1 MCFSARHN
9 AAYRCLQGT
18 SDLGSCQGE
27 TLPSLPF
34 APRSG
39 EKVAEGRMRGDPA
52 PSVPTRASL
61 RPPYFR
67 NGSRLRP
74 TWDSPASQWFAPAS
88 RAGQPRVSM
97 VRASVPRGTASRPNG
112 SRLRPTWGGSTSQWF
127 APPSRAGQPYEPMV
141 RAHVPRGAAP
151 RTNGSHPRRT
161 CDSPTNQR
169 FAPPPHVRQPHEPTV
184 GAPAPREAARRTKE
198 GGCS

>member
-97 VRASVPRGTASRPNG
+97 VRASVPRGAAPRPNG
-112 SRLRPTWGGSTSQWF
+112 SRLRPARDSLTNPWF
-127 APPSRAGQPYEPMV
+127 APTSHVGRLHEPTV
-141 RAHVPRGAAP
+141 RTPAAHATAR
-151 RTNGSHPRRT
+151 RTNGSRHRRT

-169 FAPPPHVRQPHEPTV
+169 LAPPPHVRRLDEP
-184 GAPAPREAARRTKE
+184 RRAAVRD
-198 GGCS
+198 GGTPPE